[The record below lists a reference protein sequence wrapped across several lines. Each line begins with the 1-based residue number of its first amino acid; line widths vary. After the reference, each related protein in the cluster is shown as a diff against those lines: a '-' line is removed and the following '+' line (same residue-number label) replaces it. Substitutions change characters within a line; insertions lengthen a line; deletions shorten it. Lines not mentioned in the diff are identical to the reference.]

1 MNKKAALGGGDKVV
15 KTELLRENIDKS
27 GLKIQFLAKEIGI
40 TRQSL
45 TSKIDGVHDFRLRE
59 AVKLSKLLGLTKA
72 QRDTIFFS

>member
-1 MNKKAALGGGDKVV
+1 MV
-15 KTELLRENIDKS
+15 KTELLREYIDKS

-45 TSKIDGVHDFRLRE
+45 TSKIDGVHDFRVQE
-59 AVKLSKLLGLTKA
+59 AARLSELLALTKA